1 MDGLLRLLGSVSWVL
16 TPTGGGGKLP
26 KLGKDGGGGG
36 GNSTVVGAG
45 PISAG
50 GTSNP
55 NVGGGGR
62 SSAYSGG
69 GKLVEVAFILFLGET

>member
-16 TPTGGGGKLP
+16 TSTGGGGKLP

-50 GTSNP
+50 ELQTQTWEEE
-55 NVGGGGR
+55 
-62 SSAYSGG
+62 AD
-69 GKLVEVAFILFLGET
+69 LLHTLEVVAN